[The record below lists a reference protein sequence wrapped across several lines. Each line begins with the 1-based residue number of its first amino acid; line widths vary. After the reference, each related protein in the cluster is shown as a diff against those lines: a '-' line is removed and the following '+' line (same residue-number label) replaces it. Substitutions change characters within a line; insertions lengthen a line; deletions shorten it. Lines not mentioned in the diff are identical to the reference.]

1 MIALIVPVIITIAN
15 SVPSPTIPAP
25 PPRLVVIV
33 RRITLSRGVPPS
45 VAAAVVSAVVAG
57 AVGWW
62 GRLLALARLA
72 DE

>member
-1 MIALIVPVIITIAN
+1 MIALIVPVIINIAD
-15 SVPSPTIPAP
+15 SVASSTIPAP

-33 RRITLSRGVPPS
+33 RRIAFGRGVPPS

-62 GRLLALARLA
+62 GSLLALARLA